1 MEIISKKYYFPED
14 IWQIIKN
21 YALIYNLP
29 LTLIPRYIKLSNTKI
44 IKMAGFFNA
53 YNNFDTIYKGLNKKE
68 LLKKILGGCF
78 SRRPINH
85 WSVKTR
91 EYLLKSAVEYMD
103 RKGY

>member
-14 IWQIIKN
+14 IWQLIKN

-29 LTLIPRYIKLSNTKI
+29 LTLIPRYIKLSKKKI
-44 IKMAGFFNA
+44 IKMAGYFNS
-53 YNNFDTIYKGLNKKE
+53 YNNPAYEGLNKKA
-68 LLKKILGGCF
+68 LLKRILGGCF
-78 SRRPINH
+78 SRRPVNH
-85 WSVKTR
+85 WNGKTR